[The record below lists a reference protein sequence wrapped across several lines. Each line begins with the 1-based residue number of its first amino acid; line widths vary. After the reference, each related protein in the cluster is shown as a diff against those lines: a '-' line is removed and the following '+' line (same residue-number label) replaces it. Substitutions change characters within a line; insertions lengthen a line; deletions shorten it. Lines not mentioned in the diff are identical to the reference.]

1 MVSPKDNFGERLRA
15 ERESK
20 GITLEEISART
31 RVSVRLLSAI
41 EEEQFGELPG
51 GVFNVAFVRQ
61 YAKQVGLDENA
72 VAEEFKALT
81 QPTELAVLKTPEPV
95 EEYRGATF
103 VEGVVERAREYQVTA
118 PIVLTVLLAVIA
130 GAVMLVQWDWD
141 AGFAAISES
150 FLWEQEGTPAPS
162 PTPTGTASPTTA
174 SVRPYVERK
183 PVKPVSVQLSI
194 SATVWIE
201 AIADGERVFRRNF
214 RSGETPEVEAD
225 EQVRL
230 LVGNAGGVSVSLN
243 GEPMPPV
250 GTSGQVRRVLLTERG
265 MEIVQPAPKTDED
278 GESLRAPEVQASN
291 APADGEP
298 ALARIA
304 PSN

>member
-15 ERESK
+15 AREAK
-20 GITLEEISART
+20 EITLEEISSRT

-41 EEEQFGELPG
+41 EEEQFDELPG

-61 YAKQVGLDENA
+61 YAKHVGLDENS
-72 VAEEFKALT
+72 VVEEFKALT
-81 QPTELAVLKTPEPV
+81 QPTELAVLTPERF
-95 EEYRGATF
+95 EEDDRGATF
-103 VEGVVERAREYQVTA
+103 VEGVVERAREYQLTA
-118 PIVLTVLLAVIA
+118 PIVMTALLAIIA
-130 GAVMLVQWDWD
+130 GAVMVAQWDWD
-141 AGFAAISES
+141 TGFATVSES
-150 FLWEQEGTPAPS
+150 FLWEQEETQQPP

-183 PVKPVSVQLSI
+183 PAKPVSVQLSI

-230 LVGNAGGVSVSLN
+230 LVGNAGGVAVSLN
-243 GEPMPPV
+243 GEPQAPV
-250 GTSGQVRRVLLTERG
+250 GTSGQVRRVLLTVRG
-265 MEIVQPAPKTDED
+265 MEIIQPAPKNGED
-278 GESLRAPEVQASN
+278 GESPRAPEVQASN
-291 APADGEP
+291 SAADGEP
-298 ALARIA
+298 ALASIA

>member
-1 MVSPKDNFGERLRA
+1 MVSPEDNFGARLRA

-20 GITLEEISART
+20 GITLEEISSRT

-41 EEEQFGELPG
+41 EEEAFGELPG

-95 EEYRGATF
+95 EEDRGATLI
-103 VEGVVERAREYQVTA
+103 EGVVERAREYQVTA
-118 PIVLTVLLAVIA
+118 PIVMTVLLAVIA
-130 GAVMLVQWDWD
+130 GAVMLAQWDWD
-141 AGFAAISES
+141 TGFATISES
-150 FLWEQEGTPAPS
+150 FLWEQEQAQAPS

-265 MEIVQPAPKTDED
+265 MEIVQPPPKSDED
-278 GESLRAPEVQASN
+278 GESPRAPEVQASN
-291 APADGEP
+291 SPSDGEP
-298 ALARIA
+298 ALASIA